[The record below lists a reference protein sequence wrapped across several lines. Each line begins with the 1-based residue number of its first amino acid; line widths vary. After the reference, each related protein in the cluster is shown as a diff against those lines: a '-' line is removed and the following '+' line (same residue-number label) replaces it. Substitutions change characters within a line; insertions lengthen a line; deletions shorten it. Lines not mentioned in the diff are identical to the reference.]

1 LDWACSRSS
10 GLGGSPS
17 VRLWGRV
24 WFREFLVGLRWWWI
38 VVVVGGRFPTGFA
51 VGGRGGRGGGFVSG
65 GFGVGTSCHPLEESE
80 IRGFNWMSRFAVEE
94 ERVKKFLL
102 CGFCVYLQQG
112 QAEDGEN
119 GLVWSGLL
127 ERMISR

>member
-94 ERVKKFLL
+94 ERVKEFYYVVSAFTCSRDRQRMVKT
-102 CGFCVYLQQG
+102 
-112 QAEDGEN
+112 
-119 GLVWSGLL
+119 VWSGLVY
-127 ERMISR
+127 